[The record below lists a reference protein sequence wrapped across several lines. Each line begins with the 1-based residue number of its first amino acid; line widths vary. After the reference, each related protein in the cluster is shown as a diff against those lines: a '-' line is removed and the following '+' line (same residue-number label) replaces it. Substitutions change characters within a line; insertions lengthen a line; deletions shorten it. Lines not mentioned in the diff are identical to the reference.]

1 MSTTNPEHSRPPAD
15 PVGGLAPIPHG
26 TPLADDHDV
35 SGPPAA
41 DTIARGHEIDAYDT
55 TSVFSVP
62 LLVVL
67 FFVLAF
73 GTVSVIFYF
82 IFPNPAGPQAH
93 PLAVEDNKKDVPDRL
108 DNTPSPQLDN
118 FRHLQGHSRSISSPE
133 RPTGSSP
140 WIHPEDLRVN
150 PENTPSLYRTGWLD
164 PGKTRARLTIDEAME
179 LAAKKNSKVLKAI
192 PKTAAPQPSQNVPSA
207 SNAGRGFGAANAV
220 PPKDP
225 LAPEPKAADGKGG
238 GKGQGKGKGKG
249 KK

>member
-1 MSTTNPEHSRPPAD
+1 MSTTNPEQGRVPAD

-41 DTIARGHEIDAYDT
+41 ETIARGHEIDSYDT

-82 IFPNPAGPQAH
+82 IFPTPEDPKAH
-93 PLAVEDNKKDVPDRL
+93 PMAVEDNQRAIPDRHNDVP
-108 DNTPSPQLDN
+108 NPPLDN
-118 FRHLQGHSRSISSPE
+118 FRHLQGNARSITSLE
-133 RPTGSSP
+133 RPIGNSP

-150 PENTPSLYRTGWLD
+150 PDNTPTLFRGGWLD
-164 PGKTRARLTIDEAME
+164 AGKTRARLSIDDAIAI
-179 LAAKKNSKVLKAI
+179 AARKDSAVLKTSATPAAPI
-192 PKTAAPQPSQNVPSA
+192 ASQNLSTAA
-207 SNAGRGFGAANAV
+207 NAGRGEGSSAA
-220 PPKDP
+220 PPPRDP
-225 LAPEPKAADGKGG
+225 LSPKEAAPGKAEGK
-238 GKGQGKGKGKG
+238 KGKGKG

>member
-1 MSTTNPEHSRPPAD
+1 MSTTNPDHGRPPAD
-15 PVGGLAPIPHG
+15 PVGGLAPIPPG
-26 TPLADDHDV
+26 TPRADDHDV

-41 DTIARGHEIDAYDT
+41 ETIARGHEVDEYDT

-82 IFPNPAGPQAH
+82 IFPNPADPRAH
-93 PLAVEDNKKDVPDRL
+93 PLAVEDSRKEIPDRL
-108 DNTPSPQLDN
+108 DDTPVPQLDN
-118 FRHLQGHSRSISSPE
+118 FRHLQGNSRSITSLE

-150 PENTPSLYRTGWLD
+150 PTNTPALYKSGWLD
-164 PGKTRARLTIDEAME
+164 PAKTRARLTIDEAIDV
-179 LAAKKNSKVLKAI
+179 AVRKDSKVLRTGSKS
-192 PKTAAPQPSQNVPSA
+192 AAPPPSQNVPTA
-207 SNAGRGFGAANAV
+207 ANAGRGDGASMAI

-225 LAPEPKAADGKGG
+225 LTATDEKKGG
-238 GKGQGKGKGKG
+238 GRRKG